1 MNWLGNMKKR
11 IQAFW
16 NNEDG
21 IGTLEVLLIIAVVV
35 VIFLLFRTFIM
46 KYVNDI
52 ISNTGKKIDG
62 TLTD

>member
-1 MNWLGNMKKR
+1 MNSLGHMKKK

-16 NNEDG
+16 RNEDG

-35 VIFLLFRTFIM
+35 VIFLLFRDFIM

-52 ISNTGKKIDG
+52 IAKTGSKINE
-62 TLTD
+62 TLN